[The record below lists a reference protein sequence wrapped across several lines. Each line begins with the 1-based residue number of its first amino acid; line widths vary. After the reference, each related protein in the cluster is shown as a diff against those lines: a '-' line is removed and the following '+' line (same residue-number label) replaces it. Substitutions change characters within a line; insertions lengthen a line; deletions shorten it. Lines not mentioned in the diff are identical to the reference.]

1 MTWGQT
7 SPLFLWH
14 IFINFTE
21 NAPFKNFCGVLIS
34 FNEVLKLQSFEF
46 DASDIKPANAL
57 IVSFYIINF
66 RENNEV
72 STKFHGVF
80 CHGVIK
86 WESFGWF
93 NYVSTLVTSSTQ
105 MNLLNM
111 LILAFMLRFGNF
123 GWWNFFFM
131 MKNDHFKQKLLLSPQ
146 FYLKCSWYVTQKV

>member
-1 MTWGQT
+1 M
-7 SPLFLWH
+7 
-14 IFINFTE
+14 E
-21 NAPFKNFCGVLIS
+21 NAPCKNFCGVLIS

-123 GWWNFFFM
+123 GWWNFFLWWKTIILNKSCYFRHSSTWNARDM
-131 MKNDHFKQKLLLSPQ
+131 LLRRFSRI
-146 FYLKCSWYVTQKV
+146 S